1 MDWGSLA
8 SFVTSINA
16 TEIITQLEGFNVS
29 GAPALVLGN
38 TSIDYPTVVSAA
50 SAAQSAVYEAADAAV
65 ATKASA
71 YAQLGAIDN
80 EQALRDTLDSR
91 DISETPPRQRKKMVR
106 DARCAPCRSPV
117 PVTMTRPGH
126 VRDTSTGGVRGA
138 GAGRGAECDAVPGA
152 GAAGHFRENRD
163 ASETLPRRFRDPGV

>member
-1 MDWGSLA
+1 MDWGSLS

-16 TEIITQLEGFNVS
+16 TEIITQLEGLNVS

-71 YAQLGAIDN
+71 YAQLGAIDK

-91 DISETPPRQRKKMVR
+91 DISETPPRHRKRWSEMP
-106 DARCAPCRSPV
+106 AAPRATRRS
-117 PVTMTRPGH
+117 R
-126 VRDTSTGGVRGA
+126 
-138 GAGRGAECDAVPGA
+138 
-152 GAAGHFRENRD
+152 
-163 ASETLPRRFRDPGV
+163 

>member
-50 SAAQSAVYEAADAAV
+50 SAAQSAAVEAADAAV

-71 YAQLGAIDN
+71 YAQLGAIDKTQHQ
-80 EQALRDTLDSR
+80 EQAPRDTRDSR
-91 DISETPPRQRKKMVR
+91 HFRDTTETPQKDGPRCPLR
-106 DARCAPCRSPV
+106 PV
-117 PVTMTRPGH
+117 PLAGPGDTPGH

-152 GAAGHFRENRD
+152 GAAGRFRD
-163 ASETLPRRFRDPGV
+163 ASDTLPRRFRDPGV

>member
-80 EQALRDTLDSR
+80 EQAVFAVQEQVAGLNATQYLEQAAQYLSAVSEEMSAAALQEGGEGTEAEVSR
-91 DISETPPRQRKKMVR
+91 GSLLLLPSVGLLALSLLAVALAARRRRQMAPP
-106 DARCAPCRSPV
+106 
-117 PVTMTRPGH
+117 
-126 VRDTSTGGVRGA
+126 
-138 GAGRGAECDAVPGA
+138 
-152 GAAGHFRENRD
+152 
-163 ASETLPRRFRDPGV
+163 ASAHLV